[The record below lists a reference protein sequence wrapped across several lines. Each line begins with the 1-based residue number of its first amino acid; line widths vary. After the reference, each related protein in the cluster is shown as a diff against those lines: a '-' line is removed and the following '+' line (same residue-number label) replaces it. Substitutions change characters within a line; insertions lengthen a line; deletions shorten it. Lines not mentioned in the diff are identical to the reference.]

1 MQSDGLGRYTSREL
15 SYLHSTHSVCMGRY
29 GGEPVQCSTEQLGHG
44 TFAQAREPGGRR
56 WAHLSKA
63 GVRRYS
69 LVTDKMALIRLSV
82 DRGGRLPSAGHL
94 NSQKIPASN
103 LPGRPR
109 TRVGRGSCRNK
120 AGPDHTT
127 ALTFPLMEMEVG
139 KKANLALLVVRLSPQ
154 LVPSSHDPSPSSET
168 HLFSP

>member
-1 MQSDGLGRYTSREL
+1 MMDLADTHPREL

-82 DRGGRLPSAGHL
+82 DRGGRLPLAGHF
-94 NSQKIPASN
+94 NSQKISASN

-120 AGPDHTT
+120 AGPDHCFDVSLDGDGGWEEGKSSSAGSQT
-127 ALTFPLMEMEVG
+127 LTPACAFFP
-139 KKANLALLVVRLSPQ
+139 
-154 LVPSSHDPSPSSET
+154 
-168 HLFSP
+168 